1 MHARRASTR
10 ATWRLHAG
18 CNVKLLPALHCNVYT
33 THSFIP
39 SHAHSHKYIIYMM
52 KYMYGW
58 LQVARGDVAPAEA
71 HAAIDREAA
80 EAGPAEASGDTSLS
94 DYKGGGVAEAQCLVS
109 SSLHLPNPQPPH
121 TPFTRYRVFTLV
133 LTRTMCT
140 MTCTPTL
147 RTPLAVLRRLTG
159 IPFSK
164 VQIGIVEHAT

>member
-1 MHARRASTR
+1 
-10 ATWRLHAG
+10 
-18 CNVKLLPALHCNVYT
+18 
-33 THSFIP
+33 
-39 SHAHSHKYIIYMM
+39 M

-109 SSLHLPNPQPPH
+109 SSLHLPP
-121 TPFTRYRVFTLV
+121 PFTHYRVFTLV
-133 LTRTMCT
+133 LTRAMCT
-140 MTCTPTL
+140 MTYTPTL

-164 VQIGIVEHAT
+164 VKVGIVEHATLS